1 MSKRYYEEEYEEE
14 VQEEETTPLAPLCP
28 YCIDKKTK
36 KEIPIWYMDKANNLR
51 ISAYCP
57 ACGRKYEAVDY

>member
-1 MSKRYYEEEYEEE
+1 MKYYYNDYDEVEQEQEEYTPP
-14 VQEEETTPLAPLCP
+14 VQLCP

-57 ACGRKYEAVDY
+57 ACGRKYEAVD